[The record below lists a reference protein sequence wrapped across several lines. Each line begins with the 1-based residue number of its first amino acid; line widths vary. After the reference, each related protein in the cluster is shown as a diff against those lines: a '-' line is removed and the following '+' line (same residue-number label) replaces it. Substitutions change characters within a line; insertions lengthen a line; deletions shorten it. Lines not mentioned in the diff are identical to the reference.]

1 MRGFVIAFFALTVI
15 GCTRVEYLDYRGVQS
30 WPTGSAFVQDVDNVD
45 VYEGLPDREY
55 EVIGLIDVY
64 DDKPFFHD
72 DGTRKKVIKM
82 AKEHKADAIVW
93 LSDRTVS
100 SGSLKMGQE
109 SKGAASLDTG
119 RSSQPEM
126 LVTNVSQY
134 AQGAAVATSY
144 KKSLRSSLLLVKW
157 K

>member
-1 MRGFVIAFFALTVI
+1 MKHLPILVLGLSLV
-15 GCTRVEYLDYRGVQS
+15 GCTRVEYLEYRGVQA
-30 WPTGSAFVQDVDNVD
+30 WPKGSAFVQDVDGVD
-45 VYEGLPDREY
+45 IFEGLPNRDY
-55 EVIGLIDVY
+55 DVIGLVDVY

-72 DGTRKKVIKM
+72 GTTKDKVLKI

-100 SGSLKMGQE
+100 SGSLKMGTE
-109 SKGAASLDTG
+109 HNRDATLLDTG

-126 LVTNVSQY
+126 VITNVSQY
-134 AQGAAVATSY
+134 TATSY
-144 KKSLRSSLLLVKW
+144 KKSLRSSLLLVRW